1 MNALK
6 QSGVQITL
14 PEEQFT
20 YGRPNRPQTPIDGI
34 IRNNFGEGA
43 TKNLQDR
50 YRSLKQYKKL
60 SAPKCNNIEI
70 RYTKAKIKAE
80 EFIKTQNQWESTQNP
95 KELFKLKRF
104 QNLDSKIDHRR

>member
-1 MNALK
+1 MHNPKFDKESDNVRNFKLLNYKAVIDGNVTAPQNYVYRKSHDYRIPFGMNALK

-50 YRSLKQYKKL
+50 YRSLK
-60 SAPKCNNIEI
+60 
-70 RYTKAKIKAE
+70 
-80 EFIKTQNQWESTQNP
+80 
-95 KELFKLKRF
+95 
-104 QNLDSKIDHRR
+104 